1 MSLVDS
7 SHIEPARRGRHGAH
21 YKAIVNAAGEP
32 RPGMIYK
39 YEGAG
44 EDGWDCGCGRTNWA
58 FTAVCPI
65 CGTKRKPN

>member
-1 MSLVDS
+1 
-7 SHIEPARRGRHGAH
+7 
-21 YKAIVNAAGEP
+21 
-32 RPGMIYK
+32 MIYK